1 MASSDSQTFSDFVT
15 GDKQFEVPLYQRNY
29 SWEKDHVE
37 DLWDDLVEA
46 VEMDRDHYIGTFLLM
61 DDDRAD
67 DSAHK
72 IIDGQQ
78 RLTTLT
84 ILLFELQERL
94 DELGKETEARKI
106 RGEYIARY
114 GDQKLT
120 LAGDDKTFFKRTI
133 MENVLDD
140 NRKGQ
145 KPNALSDVETASPS
159 QGRLLKTKELIR
171 VWLREGVPESSSH
184 EDYVDFCIDLY
195 HKIQSL
201 PLLEYTVSSRSEAAR
216 IFQTVNDRGKSLTDL
231 EITKSY
237 LMHRVSLLENE
248 DEADSSIESI
258 QDSFNEIYDSIEN
271 ISSGPSEDRVQRYH
285 FIMWDDEW
293 GTGWDQRHYQNHL
306 EHLKEDFR
314 AVGSVEEILRYVQE
328 LERMFGKLDEL
339 YNYTERD
346 DLDNKCIET
355 RLSNLFI
362 AGRLANFYPLLMVA
376 YDQYTREE
384 VSEMTEDKFCELLE
398 KVETFIVRTYII
410 EQKSA
415 DTGRTRVYPL
425 ARKLHY
431 NAKETV
437 PNSISPLHPDGVI
450 ERLKK
455 RINDYC
461 SDSRLESTLGESD
474 VYRYYG
480 SRKSELRL
488 LLYTYESYLEDDEE
502 DIQFY
507 VEDVVNNRD
516 DRFSIEHVWPQTPKE
531 GFDEETK
538 ELVKQHTHRL
548 GNLALMTP
556 EDNAVKGNDPFE
568 DKKKDF
574 TRSKIRMLEAIFA
587 MDEWGVN
594 QIEKREQGMI
604 RVIKERWPDEY
615 TDS

>member
-1 MASSDSQTFSDFVT
+1 MANSDSQTFSNFVT
-15 GDKQFEVPLYQRNY
+15 GDKQFEVPLYQRSY
-29 SWEKDHVE
+29 SWEKEHVE

-61 DDDRAD
+61 DAN
-67 DSAHK
+67 STEGNAHK

-94 DELGKETEARKI
+94 DELGEETKARKI

-114 GDQKLT
+114 GEQKLT

-145 KPNALSDVETASPS
+145 KQNTLSDVKTDSPS
-159 QGRLLKTKELIR
+159 QIRLLKTKKLIR
-171 VWLREGVPESSSH
+171 SWLEDGVPNNTPH
-184 EDYVDFCIDLY
+184 ENQVDFCTGLY
-195 HKIQSL
+195 RKIQSL

-237 LMHRVSLLENE
+237 LMHRVSILEDE

-285 FIMWDDEW
+285 FIMWNEDW
-293 GTGWDQRHYQNHL
+293 GTGWNQRYYQNHL
-306 EHLKEDFR
+306 DHLKEDFR
-314 AVGSVEEILRYVQE
+314 SVGSVDEVLSYVQE
-328 LERMFGKLDEL
+328 LERMFGKLDQL
-339 YNYTERD
+339 YNYTRRD
-346 DLDNKCIET
+346 DLDNERIET
-355 RLSNLFI
+355 NLSNLFI
-362 AGRLANFYPLLMVA
+362 AGRLGNFYPLLMVA

-384 VSEMTEDKFCELLE
+384 VPEMTEKKFCELLE
-398 KVETFIVRTYII
+398 TVETFIIRTYII

-415 DTGRTRVYPL
+415 DTGRTRLYPL
-425 ARKLHY
+425 ARRLHY
-431 NAKETV
+431 NTKKIV
-437 PNSISPLHPDGVI
+437 PDSISPLDPDGVI
-450 ERLKK
+450 NRLEKYTH
-455 RINDYC
+455 NYC
-461 SDSRLESTLGESD
+461 SDSKLESTLNNTD
-474 VYRYYG
+474 VYQYYR
-480 SRKSELRL
+480 SRRSELRI
-488 LLYTYESYLEDDEE
+488 LLYTYESDLENDEE

-507 VEDVVNNRD
+507 AEDVVNNKD

-531 GFDEETK
+531 GFDEETMQ
-538 ELVKQHTHRL
+538 LVKQHTHRL

-556 EDNAVKGNDPFE
+556 EDNAVKGNDPFYQ
-568 DKKKDF
+568 KKASF
-574 TRSKIRMLEAIFA
+574 TRSKIRMLENIFT

-594 QIEKREQGMI
+594 QINKREQEMI
-604 RVIKERWPDEY
+604 RTIKRRWPDKY
-615 TDS
+615 KD